1 MFLQFDCG
9 LNVSSSITASAWLQ
23 DKVRIKKAAMKI
35 LDWACLILRKA
46 REKKKSEN
54 DKDNCN
60 LYMAGGCGT
69 NKTPE
74 VLSVQPIG
82 KTRATFSKK
91 KVTPKFIDERFIVC
105 VNVL

>member
-1 MFLQFDCG
+1 
-9 LNVSSSITASAWLQ
+9 
-23 DKVRIKKAAMKI
+23 MKI

-46 REKKKSEN
+46 TEKKKSEN

-105 VNVL
+105 VNVLQELNKCRILVIHQKQAAVSF